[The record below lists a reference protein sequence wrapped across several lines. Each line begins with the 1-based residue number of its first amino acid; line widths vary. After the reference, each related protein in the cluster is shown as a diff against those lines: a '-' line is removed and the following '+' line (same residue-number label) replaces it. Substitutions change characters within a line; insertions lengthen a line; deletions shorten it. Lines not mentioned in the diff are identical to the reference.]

1 MKIAILFLVTVLV
14 LTPAAALAQTEKQ
27 LIHNPAVTTE
37 SELDPEKLLQLDT
50 NQQIQK
56 FNASIGLVL
65 AQTRKL
71 KQFST
76 PYEVEFQRRN
86 EQIQRNRDVQAL
98 PRFSF

>member
-1 MKIAILFLVTVLV
+1 MNIAILFLVTVLTI
-14 LTPAAALAQTEKQ
+14 TPAAALAQTEKQ

-65 AQTRKL
+65 ALTRKL
-71 KQFST
+71 KRFST

>member
-71 KQFST
+71 KRFST

-98 PRFSF
+98 SHFSF